1 MTIWLPTLWSQ
12 LYVTVLVN
20 TFKGALRPQRAN
32 IPPWS
37 VISNPELSR
46 NPNQN
51 SLFSAAVHLSVW
63 SAALCFL
70 STLDLLL
77 FTQFL
82 CPPVTPTTLILH
94 QPVFSG
100 CCPLPNRLCIFPPL
114 SVINLTV
121 WFFCCF
127 PPSPLAP
134 ARFDEVLIRHQVKYL
149 GLMENLRVRRAGFA
163 YRRRYEVFLQRWCQ
177 KTSPH
182 NHTHVGAVNKTIE
195 KTYMEPNSRKWR
207 GSSAERRQPHN
218 ICTCVPQSQQL

>member
-1 MTIWLPTLWSQ
+1 MTIWLPMLWSQ

-20 TFKGALRPQRAN
+20 TLKEALRPQRAN
-32 IPPWS
+32 IPSWS
-37 VISNPELSR
+37 VISNPKLSR

-100 CCPLPNRLCIFPPL
+100 CCPLPNRLCIFPSLCHQSDCLVFLLFSTLPSGSSPL
-114 SVINLTV
+114 
-121 WFFCCF
+121 WRGAD
-127 PPSPLAP
+127 PSPG
-134 ARFDEVLIRHQVKYL
+134 QVP
-149 GLMENLRVRRAGFA
+149 GPDGEPESEESRVRLQAALWGLPA
-163 YRRRYEVFLQRWCQ
+163 EVMPKNFTAQ
-177 KTSPH
+177 S
-182 NHTHVGAVNKTIE
+182 HTCGSSEKTI
-195 KTYMEPNSRKWR
+195 KKNLH
-207 GSSAERRQPHN
+207 GAE
-218 ICTCVPQSQQL
+218 QQEVKREFGWTQAAS